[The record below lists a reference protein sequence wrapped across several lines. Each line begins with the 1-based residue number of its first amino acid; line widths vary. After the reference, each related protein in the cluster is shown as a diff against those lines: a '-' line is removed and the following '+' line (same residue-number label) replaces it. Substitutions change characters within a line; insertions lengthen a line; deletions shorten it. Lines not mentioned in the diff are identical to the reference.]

1 MADEPISA
9 SGTPA
14 VFEINDGVRRSKAAQ
29 LAGIQ
34 RIPANVGSSS
44 AVLQVSL
51 DQVRS
56 SPLKPVLD
64 ITAPREEA
72 RWKGVLQGIVGGNRI
87 RPIHVRKMV
96 ASRGLP
102 MRDVLVVKNGRPVDP
117 FTGA

>member
-1 MADEPISA
+1 MADEPIPA

-29 LAGIQ
+29 LAGMK
-34 RIPANVGSSS
+34 RIPANLASGST
-44 AVLQVSL
+44 VLQIPL

-56 SPLKPVLD
+56 SPLKPVID

-87 RPIHVRKMV
+87 RPIHVRKMA

-102 MRDVLVVKNGRPVDP
+102 IRDV
-117 FTGA
+117 